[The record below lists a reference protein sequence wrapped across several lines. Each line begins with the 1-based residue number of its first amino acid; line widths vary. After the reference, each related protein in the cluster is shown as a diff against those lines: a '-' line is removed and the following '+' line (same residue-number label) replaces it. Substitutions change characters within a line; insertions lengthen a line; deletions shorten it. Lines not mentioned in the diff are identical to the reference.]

1 MINSGI
7 IESINNNKLTV
18 SIYKESACSHCNKC
32 GDNAKIAN
40 KIMISY
46 DKTDVNI
53 GDIITFEMEDSQ
65 IFKAAL
71 IVYILPLIF
80 MFLGYYLVSKS
91 GFNEGV
97 AVISSFLSLF
107 FSFIGIF
114 FYDRKIV
121 KKKIENSIDIISIKK
136 RGN

>member
-32 GDNAKIAN
+32 SDNAKIAN

-136 RGN
+136 RGD